1 MSITN
6 LSNKIKSKTG
16 IDKQAF
22 LLIVIIIL
30 VGGSSFGLGRL
41 SVSGEG
47 EEDIII
53 QEIDNNLVNDQESGY
68 NEKSETVN
76 SEKRYVASK
85 NGLKY
90 YSRDCS
96 GANRIKLENQIWFKN
111 REDAEK
117 SGFTYSSTCK

>member
-6 LSNKIKSKTG
+6 LSNKIKSK
-16 IDKQAF
+16 INFDKQVF
-22 LLIVIIIL
+22 LLIIVVVL
-30 VGGSSFGLGRL
+30 VGGASFGLGRL
-41 SVSGEG
+41 SVNGEG
-47 EEDIII
+47 EDNVII
-53 QEIDNNLVNDQESGY
+53 ENKVVNDQETGY
-68 NEKSETVN
+68 NKEDALLV
-76 SEKRYVASK
+76 EKRYVASK
-85 NGLKY
+85 NGTKY

>member
-6 LSNKIKSKTG
+6 LSNKIKSK
-16 IDKQAF
+16 INLDKQAI
-22 LLIVIIIL
+22 LLVIVVVL
-30 VGGSSFGLGRL
+30 VGGASFGLGKL
-41 SVSGEG
+41 SASREW
-47 EEDIII
+47 EDDIII
-53 QEIDNNLVNDQESGY
+53 ENKVVNEQETGY
-68 NEKSETVN
+68 NEEEALI

-85 NGLKY
+85 NGTKY
-90 YSRDCS
+90 YSRDCG

>member
-6 LSNKIKSKTG
+6 LLNKIKSK
-16 IDKQAF
+16 INFDKQTF
-22 LLIVIIIL
+22 LLIFIVIL
-30 VGGSSFGLGRL
+30 VGGTSFGLGRL
-41 SVSGEG
+41 STREYI
-47 EEDIII
+47 DD
-53 QEIDNNLVNDQESGY
+53 EITIENIDDGVGDNTKTGY
-68 NEKSETVN
+68 NEEGSFEN
-76 SEKRYVASK
+76 QRRYVASK
-85 NGLKY
+85 NGSKY

>member
-6 LSNKIKSKTG
+6 LSNKIKSK
-16 IDKQAF
+16 INFDKQVF
-22 LLIVIIIL
+22 LLIIVVVL
-30 VGGSSFGLGRL
+30 VGGASFGLGRL
-41 SVSGEG
+41 SVNGEG
-47 EEDIII
+47 EDNVII
-53 QEIDNNLVNDQESGY
+53 ENKVVNDQETGY
-68 NEKSETVN
+68 NKEEALN
-76 SEKRYVASK
+76 GEKRYVASK
-85 NGLKY
+85 NGTKY

>member
-6 LSNKIKSKTG
+6 LSNKIKSK
-16 IDKQAF
+16 INFDKQVF
-22 LLIVIIIL
+22 LLVIVVVL
-30 VGGSSFGLGRL
+30 VGGASFGLGRL
-41 SVSGEG
+41 SVNGEG
-47 EEDIII
+47 EDNVII
-53 QEIDNNLVNDQESGY
+53 ENKVVNDQETGY
-68 NEKSETVN
+68 NKEEALN
-76 SEKRYVASK
+76 GEKRYVASK
-85 NGLKY
+85 NGTKY

>member
-6 LSNKIKSKTG
+6 LLNKIKSK
-16 IDKQAF
+16 INFDKQVF
-22 LLIVIIIL
+22 LLIIVVIL

-41 SVSGEG
+41 SVNREV
-47 EEDIII
+47 EDNIII
-53 QEIDNNLVNDQESGY
+53 ENIENKVVNEQETGY
-68 NEKSETVN
+68 NKEEALN

-85 NGLKY
+85 NGTKY

>member
-6 LSNKIKSKTG
+6 LSNKIKSK
-16 IDKQAF
+16 INLDKQTV
-22 LLIVIIIL
+22 LLVIVVVL
-30 VGGSSFGLGRL
+30 VGGASFGLGKL
-41 SVSGEG
+41 SANREGEG
-47 EEDIII
+47 DIII
-53 QEIDNNLVNDQESGY
+53 ENKVVNEQETGY
-68 NEKSETVN
+68 NEEEALI

-85 NGLKY
+85 NGTKY
-90 YSRDCS
+90 YSRDCG

>member
-6 LSNKIKSKTG
+6 LSNKIKSK
-16 IDKQAF
+16 INFDKQVF
-22 LLIVIIIL
+22 LLIIVVVL
-30 VGGSSFGLGRL
+30 VGGASFGLGRL
-41 SVSGEG
+41 SVNGEG
-47 EEDIII
+47 EDNVII
-53 QEIDNNLVNDQESGY
+53 ENKVVNDKETGY
-68 NEKSETVN
+68 NKEEALN
-76 SEKRYVASK
+76 GEKRYVASK
-85 NGLKY
+85 NGTKY

>member
-6 LSNKIKSKTG
+6 LSNKIKSK
-16 IDKQAF
+16 INFDKQVF
-22 LLIVIIIL
+22 LLIIVVVL
-30 VGGSSFGLGRL
+30 VGGASFGLGRL
-41 SVSGEG
+41 SVNGER
-47 EEDIII
+47 EDNVII
-53 QEIDNNLVNDQESGY
+53 ENKVVNDQETGY
-68 NEKSETVN
+68 NKEEALN
-76 SEKRYVASK
+76 GEKRYVASK
-85 NGLKY
+85 NGTKY

>member
-6 LSNKIKSKTG
+6 LSNKIKSK
-16 IDKQAF
+16 INLDKQAI
-22 LLIVIIIL
+22 LLVIVVVL
-30 VGGSSFGLGRL
+30 VGGASFGLGKL
-41 SVSGEG
+41 SASREG
-47 EEDIII
+47 EDDIII
-53 QEIDNNLVNDQESGY
+53 ENKVVNEQETGY
-68 NEKSETVN
+68 NEEEALI

-85 NGLKY
+85 NGTKY
-90 YSRDCS
+90 YSRDCG